1 MSTIKRNFLRTT
13 YGNEN
18 VINKILVIS
27 FTFLLI
33 QISLTSIFLFLEPLL
48 YVTFDG
54 FPIKENIFLYLGIIV
69 IVFLISL
76 GTSITYKLLTENK

>member
-1 MSTIKRNFLRTT
+1 MTAIKRNFLRITS
-13 YGNEN
+13 GNEN
-18 VINKILVIS
+18 VINKILLIS

-33 QISLTSIFLFLEPLL
+33 QISLTSIFLFLEPLF

-54 FPIKENIFLYLGIIV
+54 FPIKENIFLYLGIIA

-76 GTSITYKLLTENK
+76 GTSISYKLLTKNN